1 MAFGGSTA
9 TLDRLGRV
17 FPSRRVILGSL
28 AKGGDDPSTT
38 SVAYD
43 EMWVDWELI
52 EDLCLGRDQMVL
64 KAQRWLPQE
73 PKEEDHAYAIRLDRS
88 FLIGAFA
95 DTVESVSA
103 KPFSR
108 QVQLVRP
115 ELLPERLQKLHGN
128 VDKRGT
134 DLTTFAKT
142 VLKDAVKYGGSVVMI
157 EYPKVP
163 PGSTLAFEIQNDV
176 RPYWVHVSPPNLI
189 GWETTFE
196 NGMEELRSV
205 RVMEERVEK
214 VGRFGDRRVRQIRE
228 IVGPRG
234 DAPGYE
240 QLYRPEKTEPSAAT
254 PGQASVPGLGYDYAG
269 ARFVEAGPPTPHT
282 YPGVPVAWLPLN
294 PTHNGMF
301 RCRPPLK
308 ELAELNLAHWQGAS
322 DMRNILR
329 FVSVA
334 MLLLTGV
341 ESSGGSSDTEAE
353 TGGPDEVVWGPNQVL
368 TGPVGA
374 SGQYIEHSG
383 AGYQSLSD
391 YLAKLEARM
400 QQLGDDPFMARD
412 ADVTATQTV
421 RSDQKVTSAVQTWIR
436 VLERFLAECYVIS
449 ARWLDPTNPQA
460 LDVTQET
467 GFGVD
472 VFNEFGLR
480 VSTKGDSPLLLQM
493 RAAGEISRELHLTE
507 QKKRGVLGEEVDV
520 QLELRRQQAEAKEA
534 AATMLPEDEEPEVD
548 VDDEDEEP
556 KVEEPEEPE
565 VDDDEEGA

>member
-1 MAFGGSTA
+1 MVFGGSGTA

-28 AKGGDDPSTT
+28 DKGDGTDPSVT

-43 EMWVDWELI
+43 EMWAEWELI

-95 DTVESVSA
+95 DTVESVSS

-115 ELLPERLQKLHGN
+115 ELLPEQLRTLHAN

-134 DLTTFAKT
+134 DLTTFAKQ
-142 VLKDAVKYGGSVVMI
+142 VLRDAIKYGHSIVMI
-157 EYPKVP
+157 DYPSVSP
-163 PGSTLAFEIQNDV
+163 ETTLADEMAADV

-189 GWETTFE
+189 GWRSTFV
-196 NGMEELRSV
+196 NGAEVLTSARI
-205 RVMEERVEK
+205 MEERLEP
-214 VGRFGDRRVRQIRE
+214 VGRYGDRRVRQIRE
-228 IVGPRG
+228 IVGPVG
-234 DAPGYE
+234 GAPGYV
-240 QLYRPEKTEPSAAT
+240 QLYRPEESGPNVYA
-254 PGQASVPGLGYDYAG
+254 PGVS
-269 ARFVEAGPPTPHT
+269 RFVEYGPRVPHT
-282 YPGVPVAWLPLN
+282 YPGVPIAWLPLN
-294 PTHNGMF
+294 PTNDGILLS
-301 RCRPPLK
+301 RPPLK

-322 DMRNILR
+322 DLRNILR
-329 FVSVA
+329 FVAVA
-334 MLLLTGV
+334 MLLLTGMD
-341 ESSGGSSDTEAE
+341 SSGDAE
-353 TGGPDEVVWGPNQVL
+353 TGGPDEVTWGPNQIL
-368 TGPVGA
+368 TGPTGA
-374 SGQYIEHSG
+374 DGKYIEHSG
-383 AGYQSLSD
+383 AGYDALSG

-412 ADVTATQTV
+412 VDVTATATV
-421 RSDQKVTSAVQTWIR
+421 RSDQKVTSAIQSWIR

-449 ARWLDPTNPQA
+449 ARWVQPTAPA
-460 LDVTQET
+460 LDVSQET

-480 VSTKGDSPLLLQM
+480 VSSKSDSSTLLQM
-493 RAAGEISRELHLTE
+493 RAAGEISKHLHLTE

-520 QLELRRQQAEAKEA
+520 DEEIRLQEMEARA
-534 AATMLPEDEEPEVD
+534 AAPILLPPDEED
-548 VDDEDEEP
+548 ADESIEKEEAD
-556 KVEEPEEPE
+556 K
-565 VDDDEEGA
+565 DTDDEEASEKASEEAEGDAA